1 MRKDSLFNDM
11 DSFLNSLYNIDKG
24 FVNFFKRE
32 IEDLDISPKEA
43 MFISKIYYQEGISQR
58 ELAGKLYVSEANIA
72 KTFKKLEKKELAY
85 KSIDENN
92 NARRKLHLTEKGEKK
107 FEECVKIF
115 EQFDKIL
122 FEGIDVSEKK
132 KLLKQIKEIS
142 NRSTSSLIE

>member
-58 ELAGKLYVSEANIA
+58 ELAGKLYVSEEYISQ
-72 KTFKKLEKKELAY
+72 TSLT
-85 KSIDENN
+85 SENSPKHYN
-92 NARRKLHLTEKGEKK
+92 
-107 FEECVKIF
+107 
-115 EQFDKIL
+115 
-122 FEGIDVSEKK
+122 
-132 KLLKQIKEIS
+132 
-142 NRSTSSLIE
+142 

>member
-58 ELAGKLYVSEANIA
+58 ELAGKLYV
-72 KTFKKLEKKELAY
+72 
-85 KSIDENN
+85 
-92 NARRKLHLTEKGEKK
+92 
-107 FEECVKIF
+107 
-115 EQFDKIL
+115 
-122 FEGIDVSEKK
+122 
-132 KLLKQIKEIS
+132 
-142 NRSTSSLIE
+142 